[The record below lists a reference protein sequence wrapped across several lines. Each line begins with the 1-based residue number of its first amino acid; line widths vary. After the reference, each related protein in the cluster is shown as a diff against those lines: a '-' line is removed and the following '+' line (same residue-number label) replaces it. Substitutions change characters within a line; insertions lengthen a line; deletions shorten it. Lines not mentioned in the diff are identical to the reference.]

1 MHHNLINNYA
11 FIRLMLVTMWMIT
24 KLLKLLNNKILMT
37 MTTTVLIILTRII
50 MIKVILMI
58 KITIKIKIRRISIV
72 IKYTSI
78 NIFKMF
84 NISLNS

>member
-37 MTTTVLIILTRII
+37 MTTIELIILTRII

-58 KITIKIKIRRISIV
+58 EITIKIKIRRISIV
-72 IKYTSI
+72 NTRR
-78 NIFKMF
+78 
-84 NISLNS
+84 

>member
-37 MTTTVLIILTRII
+37 MTTIVLIILTRII

-72 IKYTSI
+72 ITRR
-78 NIFKMF
+78 
-84 NISLNS
+84 